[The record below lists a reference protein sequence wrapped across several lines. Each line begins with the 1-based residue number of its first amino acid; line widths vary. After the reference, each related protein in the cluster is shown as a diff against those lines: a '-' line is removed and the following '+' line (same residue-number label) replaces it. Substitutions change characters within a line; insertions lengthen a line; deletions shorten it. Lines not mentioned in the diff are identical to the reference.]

1 MKECYEFHTTVLVIG
16 LLKRPTCSSINLFGP
31 IKSHN
36 NFYRTY
42 DWFVEVIGTTY
53 QFKMRLLQLLAPRGA
68 RFVQTSGT
76 NALLDSFK
84 KNPKDA
90 KVNLEKLGAMGA
102 VPSGRQVKDVVMHL
116 FQTQH
121 PHEAAEVMKFSI
133 QHDIQLNYKYI
144 VSDAIKID
152 IAYEPI
158 FVDLLQKQELPRSI
172 AISIIKGFL
181 DLRHIP
187 QAIKYYKDIVR
198 QSRSE
203 TEDANASQKYKFVH
217 DVMEN
222 LILLDENPH
231 PNAQVAQR
239 LIVDSFF
246 CEEKEEQDDLPT
258 LRAVLEVNPSCMQWL
273 VYQAIGRLNNRVNY
287 EWQARQLRF
296 ESIFDFCLNNRVD
309 IEYDA
314 AYSMTLNSYKS
325 AKADPQHLM
334 VTYEAMCKT
343 NLTPFNARIIVYAMH
358 ASLAAGNN
366 ASSLKHFATLIH
378 SVDPTEGN
386 PSESIY
392 SSGFMLCSQAGN
404 EKLAQEAFAHLKQ
417 NPNIVPKQSLCH
429 WLLRCVEKPMN
440 WDLQQVLEYLVI
452 HDFKVKGVMKRMNHT
467 VSDKNLVKKALGRI
481 LDDVSLPPKERGE
494 LLLKRIQV
502 VNTQDKNDTSR
513 LESLIELC
521 FSELPT
527 PASALALL
535 EEVNKIAP
543 RALQITVQA
552 IILSVCSPNFSWS
565 TTNVDTVGALIKYC
579 IENKILLGRLIH
591 FFEAVKKHK
600 ATLPPHFAHLLE
612 ELVISKLVWRSMPRD
627 MAAIHAYQQVGDYTS
642 AMKVYEGLMK
652 QNTVID
658 KTILSNGIFLC
669 AKTGNEDLAKS
680 LVDKLMRSKRFVP
693 DRGTFKWV
701 FTSIQTPST
710 WDIPKIVQYFGSHR
724 IQPSAD
730 QYDRLF
736 QLMESTSIDSKTLG
750 LSAEKPSESTSKVR
764 SSRLS
769 RTTETTAGDEPSTE
783 RRSSAESKSVPKE
796 SVPEQKKE
804 DSSRCSIM

>member
-1 MKECYEFHTTVLVIG
+1 
-16 LLKRPTCSSINLFGP
+16 
-31 IKSHN
+31 
-36 NFYRTY
+36 
-42 DWFVEVIGTTY
+42 
-53 QFKMRLLQLLAPRGA
+53 MRLLQLLAPRGA

-133 QHDIQLNYKYI
+133 LHDIQLNYKYI

-152 IAYEPI
+152 AAYEPI
-158 FVDLLQKQELPRSI
+158 FVDLLQKQELPSSI

-198 QSRSE
+198 QSRGE

-239 LIVDSFF
+239 LIVDNFF
-246 CEEKEEQDDLPT
+246 CEEMEDQDDVPT
-258 LRAVLEVNPSCMQWL
+258 LRAVLEVNPSSMEWL
-273 VYQAIGRLNNRVNY
+273 VYQTIGRLNKRVNY
-287 EWQARQLRF
+287 EWQARQRRF

-309 IEYDA
+309 IVYDA
-314 AYSMTLNSYKS
+314 AYSMTLNCYRY
-325 AKADPQHLM
+325 AKADPQRLM
-334 VTYEAMCKT
+334 MTYEAMYKT
-343 NLTPFNARIIVYAMH
+343 NLAPFNARIIVYAMH
-358 ASLAAGNN
+358 ASLAAGNYVT
-366 ASSLKHFATLIH
+366 SLKHFETLIQRI
-378 SVDPTEGN
+378 DPTEGN

-417 NPNIVPKQSLCH
+417 NPNIVPNQSLCN
-429 WLLRCVEKPMN
+429 WLLRCVEKPKN

-452 HDFKVKGVMKRMNHT
+452 HDFKIKGVMQLMNHSE
-467 VSDKNLVKKALGRI
+467 SDKNLIKKALGRI
-481 LDDVSLPPKERGE
+481 SDKVSLPPKERGE
-494 LLLKRIQV
+494 LLLKRIQA
-502 VNTQDKNDTSR
+502 VNTQDKKDTSR

-543 RALQITVQA
+543 RALQFTVQA

-579 IENKILLGRLIH
+579 IEKKILLGRCFSLIH
-591 FFEAVKKHK
+591 FFETVKKHT
-600 ATLPPHFAHLLE
+600 AALPPHFADMIE

-627 MAAIHAYQQVGDYTS
+627 MAAMHAYQQVGDYTS
-642 AMKVYEGLMK
+642 AMKVYKCLLK
-652 QNTVID
+652 QNKNTEID

-669 AKTGNEDLAKS
+669 AKTGNEEFAKS
-680 LVDKLMRSKRFVP
+680 LVDKLMQSEHFVP

-701 FTSIQTPST
+701 LKSIQTPSA
-710 WDIPKIVQYFGSHR
+710 WDIPKFVQYFGSHS
-724 IQPSAD
+724 IQPSPK

-736 QLMESTSIDSKTLG
+736 QLMESTSIDTKTLG
-750 LSAEKPSESTSKVR
+750 LRAEKPSESTSKVR
-764 SSRLS
+764 NSRVS
-769 RTTETTAGDEPSTE
+769 RTTETTAGDEPSTKH
-783 RRSSAESKSVPKE
+783 RSSAESKSAPKA

>member
-1 MKECYEFHTTVLVIG
+1 
-16 LLKRPTCSSINLFGP
+16 
-31 IKSHN
+31 
-36 NFYRTY
+36 
-42 DWFVEVIGTTY
+42 
-53 QFKMRLLQLLAPRGA
+53 MRLLQLLAPRGA

-133 QHDIQLNYKYI
+133 LHDIQLNYKYI

-152 IAYEPI
+152 AAYEPI
-158 FVDLLQKQELPRSI
+158 FVDLLQKQELPSSI

-198 QSRSE
+198 QSRGE

-239 LIVDSFF
+239 LIVDNFF
-246 CEEKEEQDDLPT
+246 CEEMEDQDDVPT
-258 LRAVLEVNPSCMQWL
+258 LRAVLEVNPSSMEWL
-273 VYQAIGRLNNRVNY
+273 VYQTIGRLNKRVNY
-287 EWQARQLRF
+287 EWQARQRRF

-309 IEYDA
+309 IVYDA
-314 AYSMTLNSYKS
+314 AYSMTLNCYRY
-325 AKADPQHLM
+325 AKADPQRLM
-334 VTYEAMCKT
+334 MTYEAMYKT
-343 NLTPFNARIIVYAMH
+343 NLAPFNARIIVYAMH
-358 ASLAAGNN
+358 ASLAAGNYVT
-366 ASSLKHFATLIH
+366 SLKHFETLIQRI
-378 SVDPTEGN
+378 DPTEGN

-417 NPNIVPKQSLCH
+417 NPNI
-429 WLLRCVEKPMN
+429 
-440 WDLQQVLEYLVI
+440 
-452 HDFKVKGVMKRMNHT
+452 
-467 VSDKNLVKKALGRI
+467 
-481 LDDVSLPPKERGE
+481 GE
-494 LLLKRIQV
+494 LLLKRIQA
-502 VNTQDKNDTSR
+502 VNTQDKKDTSR

-543 RALQITVQA
+543 RALQFTVQA

-579 IENKILLGRLIH
+579 IEKKILLGRCFSLIH
-591 FFEAVKKHK
+591 FFETVKKHT
-600 ATLPPHFAHLLE
+600 AALPPHFADMIE

-627 MAAIHAYQQVGDYTS
+627 MAAMHAYQQVGDYTS
-642 AMKVYEGLMK
+642 AMKVYKCLLK
-652 QNTVID
+652 QNKNTEID

-669 AKTGNEDLAKS
+669 AKTGNEEFAKS
-680 LVDKLMRSKRFVP
+680 LVDKLMQSEHFVP

-701 FTSIQTPST
+701 LKSIQTPSA
-710 WDIPKIVQYFGSHR
+710 WDIPKFVQYFGSHS
-724 IQPSAD
+724 IQPSPK

-736 QLMESTSIDSKTLG
+736 QLMESTSIDTKTLG
-750 LSAEKPSESTSKVR
+750 LRAEKPSESTSKVR
-764 SSRLS
+764 NSRVS
-769 RTTETTAGDEPSTE
+769 RTTETTAGDEPSTKH
-783 RRSSAESKSVPKE
+783 RSSAESKSAPKA

>member
-1 MKECYEFHTTVLVIG
+1 
-16 LLKRPTCSSINLFGP
+16 
-31 IKSHN
+31 
-36 NFYRTY
+36 
-42 DWFVEVIGTTY
+42 
-53 QFKMRLLQLLAPRGA
+53 MRLLQLLAPRGA

-133 QHDIQLNYKYI
+133 LHDIQLNYKYI

-152 IAYEPI
+152 AAYEPI
-158 FVDLLQKQELPRSI
+158 FVDLLQKQELPSSI

-198 QSRSE
+198 QSRGE

-239 LIVDSFF
+239 LIVDNFF
-246 CEEKEEQDDLPT
+246 CEEMEDQDDVPT
-258 LRAVLEVNPSCMQWL
+258 LRAVLEVNPSSMEWL
-273 VYQAIGRLNNRVNY
+273 VYQTIGRLNKRVNY
-287 EWQARQLRF
+287 EWQARQRRF

-309 IEYDA
+309 IVYDA
-314 AYSMTLNSYKS
+314 AYSMTLNCYRY

-334 VTYEAMCKT
+334 MTYEAMYKT
-343 NLTPFNARIIVYAMH
+343 NLAPFNARIIVYAMH
-358 ASLAAGNN
+358 ASLAAGNYVT
-366 ASSLKHFATLIH
+366 SLKHFETLIQRI
-378 SVDPTEGN
+378 DPTEGN

-417 NPNIVPKQSLCH
+417 NPNI
-429 WLLRCVEKPMN
+429 
-440 WDLQQVLEYLVI
+440 
-452 HDFKVKGVMKRMNHT
+452 
-467 VSDKNLVKKALGRI
+467 
-481 LDDVSLPPKERGE
+481 GE
-494 LLLKRIQV
+494 LLLKRIQA
-502 VNTQDKNDTSR
+502 VNTQDKKDTSR

-543 RALQITVQA
+543 RALQFTVQA

-579 IENKILLGRLIH
+579 IEKKILLGRCFSLIH
-591 FFEAVKKHK
+591 FFETVKKHT
-600 ATLPPHFAHLLE
+600 AALPPHFADMIE

-627 MAAIHAYQQVGDYTS
+627 MAAMHAYQQVGDYTS
-642 AMKVYEGLMK
+642 AMKVYKCLLK
-652 QNTVID
+652 QNKNTEID

-669 AKTGNEDLAKS
+669 AKTGNEEFAKS
-680 LVDKLMRSKRFVP
+680 LVDKLMQSEHFVP

-701 FTSIQTPST
+701 LKSIQTPSA
-710 WDIPKIVQYFGSHR
+710 WDIPKFVQYFGSHS
-724 IQPSAD
+724 IQPSPK

-736 QLMESTSIDSKTLG
+736 QLMESTSIDTKTLG
-750 LSAEKPSESTSKVR
+750 LRAEKPSESTSKVR
-764 SSRLS
+764 NSRVS
-769 RTTETTAGDEPSTE
+769 RTTETTAGDEPSTKH
-783 RRSSAESKSVPKE
+783 RSSAESKSAPKA

>member
-1 MKECYEFHTTVLVIG
+1 
-16 LLKRPTCSSINLFGP
+16 
-31 IKSHN
+31 
-36 NFYRTY
+36 
-42 DWFVEVIGTTY
+42 
-53 QFKMRLLQLLAPRGA
+53 MRLLQLLAPRGA

-133 QHDIQLNYKYI
+133 LHDIQLNYKYI

-152 IAYEPI
+152 AAYEPI
-158 FVDLLQKQELPRSI
+158 FVDLLQKQELPSSI

-198 QSRSE
+198 QSRGE

-239 LIVDSFF
+239 LIVDNFF
-246 CEEKEEQDDLPT
+246 CEEMEDQDDVPT
-258 LRAVLEVNPSCMQWL
+258 LRAVLEVNPSSMEWL
-273 VYQAIGRLNNRVNY
+273 VYQTIGRLNKRVNY
-287 EWQARQLRF
+287 EWQARQRRF

-309 IEYDA
+309 IVYDA
-314 AYSMTLNSYKS
+314 AYSMTLNCYRY

-334 VTYEAMCKT
+334 MTYEAMYKT
-343 NLTPFNARIIVYAMH
+343 NLAPFNARIIVYAMH
-358 ASLAAGNN
+358 ASLAAGNYVT
-366 ASSLKHFATLIH
+366 SLKHFETLIQRI
-378 SVDPTEGN
+378 DPTEGN

-417 NPNIVPKQSLCH
+417 NPNI
-429 WLLRCVEKPMN
+429 R
-440 WDLQQVLEYLVI
+440 
-452 HDFKVKGVMKRMNHT
+452 
-467 VSDKNLVKKALGRI
+467 
-481 LDDVSLPPKERGE
+481 E
-494 LLLKRIQV
+494 LLLKRIQA
-502 VNTQDKNDTSR
+502 VNTQDKKDTSR

-543 RALQITVQA
+543 RALQFTVQA

-579 IENKILLGRLIH
+579 IEKKILLGRCFSLIH
-591 FFEAVKKHK
+591 FFETVKKHT
-600 ATLPPHFAHLLE
+600 AALPPHFADMIE

-627 MAAIHAYQQVGDYTS
+627 MAAMHAYQQVGDYTS
-642 AMKVYEGLMK
+642 AMKVYKCLLK
-652 QNTVID
+652 QNKNTEID

-669 AKTGNEDLAKS
+669 AKTGNEEFAKS
-680 LVDKLMRSKRFVP
+680 LVDKLMQSEHFVP

-701 FTSIQTPST
+701 LKSIQTPSA
-710 WDIPKIVQYFGSHR
+710 WDIPKFVQYFGSHS
-724 IQPSAD
+724 IQPSPK

-736 QLMESTSIDSKTLG
+736 QLMESTSIDTKTLG
-750 LSAEKPSESTSKVR
+750 LRAEKPSESTSKVR
-764 SSRLS
+764 NSRVS
-769 RTTETTAGDEPSTE
+769 RTTETTAGDEPSTKH
-783 RRSSAESKSVPKE
+783 RSSAESKSAPKA